1 MKALRLFAALALAL
15 PLMAVSC
22 SKDSKE
28 KETVDEAFTMTVTLP
43 EDTAETDAVYIVGSF
58 NGGEEFALG
67 NPKWELKGT
76 ATVRSIEIVPD
87 NFIGDK
93 TLADG
98 YQFQSPTR
106 GVEVTSDGTVVVRNK
121 KETSITIEAWEKE
134 AGPKFDPSGTW
145 RLVGTIND
153 WDEKVGID
161 MTQEG
166 TAWVAKGVHLQAS
179 DEFKFVMDHSW
190 DTNFGAGEPNT
201 KFVAELDKEFDLQ
214 PDGGNIK
221 AAAGYYDIYLYP
233 FLAKA
238 KLVDGGP
245 ENPPAG
251 NPVSAISLA
260 PNYLDLMEG
269 SSESLTLTIEP
280 EDADVM
286 SIVWESSDET
296 VATVTQ
302 NGLVT
307 AVSEGTATVSVTVD
321 GLTASCPV
329 TVNRESPPEL
339 GEGPTV
345 YVFNATGGWIY
356 VYLYAWTQE
365 YGTVETEWPGHMP
378 DDVAQVGDYSY
389 YKYTLSEA
397 WSAGEINLI
406 FNDGNS
412 TGQTADFPITM
423 QGGQP
428 YYFYVTSSKAQ
439 LIPDPLTFNPAD
451 YEEDPGPGPEPGDPA
466 VLYAYDGNGWGS
478 MNIWAWTT
486 AGVNLSTIWPGQAAE
501 ATEVIGGHNF
511 YKFTIPGEFTS
522 ETENLNIIFCNGA
535 GTSQTADLA
544 FAIKAGQ
551 TYYFNVTGTGAEII
565 DPENFTPSEP
575 QTPDNSWGIAGTMN
589 EWNATAPIA
598 MEVQGDFYVAKG
610 VSLTADTEFK
620 FVQNKSWAVN
630 RGGTFIALGETFELF
645 QDGANIKPGL
655 TGTYDIYINASGA
668 YAYIPNPVQ

>member
-1 MKALRLFAALALAL
+1 MKTLKWILALGL
-15 PLMAVSC
+15 LLIGVSC

-28 KETVDEAFTMTVTLP
+28 KETVDEVFTMTVTLP
-43 EDTAETDAVYIVGSF
+43 EDTAETDAVYIVGAF

-161 MTQEG
+161 MTREG
-166 TAWVAKGVHLQAS
+166 TTWVAKGVHLQAS

-201 KFVAELDKEFDLQ
+201 KFVAELDEEFDLQ

-245 ENPPAG
+245 EYPPQG

-286 SIVWESSDET
+286 SIVWESSDEA

-302 NGLVT
+302 QGLVT

-329 TVNRESPPEL
+329 TVNRESPPEP

-345 YVFNATGGWIY
+345 YVFNATTWIY
-356 VYLYAWTQE
+356 VYLYAWADGVGSIE
-365 YGTVETEWPGHMP
+365 AEWPGHMP

-397 WSAGEINLI
+397 WSAGEVNLI
-406 FNDGNS
+406 FNNGEN
-412 TGQTADFPITM
+412 TGQTADYPISMT
-423 QGGQP
+423 GGEP
-428 YYFYVTSSKAQ
+428 YFFYVDSGKAQ
-439 LIPDPLTFNPAD
+439 LIPDPTDFDPAD
-451 YEEDPGPGPEPGDPA
+451 YEGQDPGPSGDPA
-466 VLYAYDGNGWGS
+466 TLYAYDGNGWGS
-478 MNIWAWTT
+478 MNIWVWTT
-486 AGVNLSTIWPGQAAE
+486 TGVNLSTSWPGQAAE
-501 ATEVIGGHNF
+501 ATEVIGGHTF

-544 FAIKAGQ
+544 FAIKPGQ

-589 EWNATAPIA
+589 GWSASSPIE
-598 MEVQGDFYVAKG
+598 MVVEGNYYVAKG
-610 VSLTADTEFK
+610 VTLTADTKFK
-620 FVQNKSWAVN
+620 FVQNKSWSVN
-630 RGGTFIALGETFELF
+630 RGGTFVALGEEFALT
-645 QDGANIKPGL
+645 QDGADIMPGL
-655 TGTYDIYINASGA
+655 SGTYDIYIKSDGSS
-668 YAYIPNPVQ
+668 AYIPNPAQ

>member
-1 MKALRLFAALALAL
+1 MKTLKWILALGLLLISA
-15 PLMAVSC
+15 AC

-365 YGTVETEWPGHMP
+365 YGTVETDWPGHMP

-423 QGGQP
+423 EGGQP

-451 YEEDPGPGPEPGDPA
+451 YEEDPGPGPSTDPA
-466 VLYAYDGNGWGS
+466 FLYVYNGNGWDWMYLYTWNANGS
-478 MNIWAWTT
+478 PEA
-486 AGVNLSTIWPGQAAE
+486 WPGTPAE
-501 ATEVIGGHNF
+501 ATAEVAGHTF
-511 YKFTIPGEFTS
+511 LRFRLGAEWCS
-522 ETENLNIIFCNGA
+522 ETGDIYLIFDDSKGNQTENL
-535 GTSQTADLA
+535 A
-544 FAIKAGQ
+544 FPIKAGQ
-551 TYYFNVTGTGAEII
+551 SYYFYQHDNTAELI
-565 DPENFTPSEP
+565 DPENFNPADP
-575 QTPDNSWGIAGTMN
+575 PAKDGSWGIAGTMN
-589 EWNATAPIA
+589 DWSATSPIE

>member
-1 MKALRLFAALALAL
+1 MKTRKYAAALALVL
-15 PLMAVSC
+15 PLAFASC
-22 SKDSKE
+22 SKEKDTKDS
-28 KETVDEAFTMTVTLP
+28 DEPFTITANLP
-43 EDTAETDAVYIVGSF
+43 EDTAETDLVYIVGEF

-76 ATVRSIEIVPD
+76 ATKRSITIDPKD
-87 NFIGDK
+87 YIGGK
-93 TLADG
+93 TIDDLWC
-98 YQFQSPTR
+98 FQSPTR
-106 GVEVTSDGTVVVRNK
+106 GVEVVSEGVPLIRTGKIPECNVV
-121 KETSITIEAWEKE
+121 AWEKA

-153 WDEKVGID
+153 WNEKVGID

-201 KFVAELDKEFDLQ
+201 KFVAELDEEFDLQ

-260 PNYLDLMEG
+260 PNYLELMEG
-269 SSESLTLTIEP
+269 ASESLTLTIEP

-286 SIVWESSDET
+286 SIVWESSDEA

-329 TVNRESPPEL
+329 TVNRESPPEP

-345 YVFNATGGWIY
+345 YVFNATTWIY
-356 VYLYAWTQE
+356 VYLYAWAD
-365 YGTVETEWPGHMP
+365 GVGSIETDWPGQFP
-378 DDVAQVGDYSY
+378 DNDIPKVDGWSY
-389 YKYTLSEA
+389 YRYTLSDA
-397 WSAGEINLI
+397 WCAGPVNLI

-412 TGQTADFPITM
+412 TGQTEDFPITM
-423 QGGQP
+423 QSGES
-428 YYFYVTSSKAQ
+428 YFFYVDNGKAQ
-439 LIPDPLTFNPAD
+439 LIPDPYNFDPNEYVTP
-451 YEEDPGPGPEPGDPA
+451 EPPGPSGDPA

-544 FAIKAGQ
+544 FAIKPGQ

-668 YAYIPNPVQ
+668 YAYIPNPAE

>member
-1 MKALRLFAALALAL
+1 MKTRKYAAALALVL
-15 PLMAVSC
+15 PLAFASC
-22 SKDSKE
+22 SKEKDTKDS
-28 KETVDEAFTMTVTLP
+28 DEPFTITANLP
-43 EDTAETDAVYIVGSF
+43 EDTAETDLVYIVGEF

-76 ATVRSIEIVPD
+76 ATKRSITIDPKD
-87 NFIGDK
+87 YIGGK
-93 TLADG
+93 TIDDLWC
-98 YQFQSPTR
+98 FQSPTR
-106 GVEVTSDGTVVVRNK
+106 GVEVVSEGIPLIRTGKIPECNVV
-121 KETSITIEAWEKE
+121 AWEKA

-153 WDEKVGID
+153 WNEKVGID

-166 TAWVAKGVHLQAS
+166 TIWVAKGVHLLAS

-201 KFVAELDKEFDLQ
+201 KFVAELDEEFDLQ

-245 ENPPAG
+245 EYPPQG

-269 SSESLTLTIEP
+269 ASESLTLTIEP

-286 SIVWESSDET
+286 SIVWESSDEA
-296 VATVTQ
+296 VATVSQ
-302 NGLVT
+302 EGLVT

-329 TVNRESPPEL
+329 TVNRESPPEP

-345 YVFNATGGWIY
+345 YVFNATGWTY
-356 VYLYAWTQE
+356 VYLYAWADGIGDIE
-365 YGTVETEWPGHMP
+365 SAWPGIFP
-378 DDVAQVGDYSY
+378 DNDIPKVDGWSY
-389 YKYTLSEA
+389 YRYTLSDA
-397 WSAGEINLI
+397 WSSGPVNLI

-412 TGQTADFPITM
+412 TGQTEDFPITM
-423 QGGQP
+423 QGGES
-428 YYFYVTSSKAQ
+428 YFFYVDNGKAQ
-439 LIPDPLTFNPAD
+439 LIPDPYNFDPND
-451 YEEDPGPGPEPGDPA
+451 YVTPEPPGPSTDPA
-466 VLYAYDGNGWGS
+466 FLYVYNGNGWDWMYLYTWNVNGS
-478 MNIWAWTT
+478 PEA
-486 AGVNLSTIWPGQAAE
+486 WPGTPAE
-501 ATEVIGGHNF
+501 ATAEVAGHTF
-511 YKFTIPGEFTS
+511 LRFRLGAEWCS
-522 ETENLNIIFCNGA
+522 ETGDIYLIFDDSKGN
-535 GTSQTADLA
+535 QTANLA
-544 FAIKAGQ
+544 FPIKAGQ
-551 TYYFNVTGTGAEII
+551 SYYFYQHDNTAELI
-565 DPENFTPSEP
+565 DPENFNPADP
-575 QTPDNSWGIAGTMN
+575 PAKDGSWGIAGTMN
-589 EWNATAPIA
+589 DWSASSPIE

-610 VSLTADTEFK
+610 VTLTADTEFK
-620 FVQNKSWAVN
+620 FVQDKSWAVN

-668 YAYIPNPVQ
+668 YAYIPNPAQ